1 MGYNIITISREYGS
15 GGRNIGQLVA
25 EKLGYDFYDNALVD
39 KIAKESGFAEE
50 IIKDAGE
57 YATSGNSFL
66 FSLSMS
72 NLSEINMPSIS
83 YQIYAV
89 QKKIITELAE
99 KGRCV
104 IVGRCADYI
113 LRERKD
119 TLNVFIS
126 ASMEFRKN
134 RISDIYHEGGNKP
147 EKMLR
152 DKDKKRKTYYKYYTD
167 NEWGM
172 CHNYNLCLDS
182 SLFGIEKCADI
193 IADIAR

>member
-1 MGYNIITISREYGS
+1 MGYSVITISREYGS
-15 GGRNIGQLVA
+15 GGRNIGQAVA
-25 EKLGYDFYDNALVD
+25 EKLGYEFYDNALVD

-89 QKKIITELAE
+89 QRKIITELAE
-99 KGRCV
+99 KGNCV

-113 LRERKD
+113 LKNRED
-119 TLNVFIS
+119 VLNVFIS
-126 ASMEFRKN
+126 ADMEFRKN
-134 RISDIYHEGGNKP
+134 RIINVYKEGGNKP

-152 DKDKKRKTYYKYYTD
+152 DKDKKRKTYYRYYTD
-167 NEWGM
+167 SEWGM
-172 CHNYNLCLDS
+172 SHNYHICLDS
-182 SLFGIEKCADI
+182 SKFGIEKCAEI
-193 IADIAR
+193 ISDIAK

>member
-1 MGYNIITISREYGS
+1 MPYSVITISREYGS

-72 NLSEINMPSIS
+72 NLAEVNMPSIS
-83 YQIYAV
+83 YQIYEV

-113 LRERKD
+113 LRNRTD
-119 TLNVFIS
+119 VLNVFIS
-126 ASMEFRKN
+126 ADMEYRKN
-134 RISDIYHEGGNKP
+134 RIVNIYNEGGSKP

-152 DKDKKRKTYYKYYTD
+152 DKDKKRRTYYRYYTD

-172 CHNYNLCLDS
+172 CHNYHLCLDS
-182 SLFGIEKCADI
+182 SIFGIEKCADI
-193 IADIAR
+193 IVNTAK